1 MNISIEKKR
10 GDYAQISSKMG
21 TSKNNFLEYYK

>member
-10 GDYAQISSKMG
+10 GDYAQISSKMS
-21 TSKNNFLEYYK
+21 TTKNFMDYYK